1 MSINCDFEAVFFNT
15 NSSILRLFGDYAW
28 LLPLTVSNRAYVL
41 GQNLTTKEELM
52 VTHLPVIYS
61 LVAQTVSVCLQC
73 GRPSFDPQVGK
84 IPWRRKWQ
92 PTPILLLRKFHGW
105 RSLVGCSPWGRKE
118 SDTTERLYSLTQT
131 GAVHVCF
138 FP

>member
-1 MSINCDFEAVFFNT
+1 MSINCDFEAVFLNT

-61 LVAQTVSVCLQC
+61 LVAQTVKRLPAMRETQFRSPGWEDPLEKEMATHSSVL
-73 GRPSFDPQVGK
+73 
-84 IPWRRKWQ
+84 
-92 PTPILLLRKFHGW
+92 
-105 RSLVGCSPWGRKE
+105 
-118 SDTTERLYSLTQT
+118 
-131 GAVHVCF
+131 A
-138 FP
+138 